1 MALQDVQVGVLLSVD
16 FLVGV
21 VIRVERNG
29 LVPSALIQWEDG
41 IEMWTPLS
49 EMQKFVLVS
58 KDVYKIAA

>member
-29 LVPSALIQWEDG
+29 LVPSALVQWEDG
-41 IEMWTPLS
+41 IEMWMPLS